1 MRVQKALLYP
11 LVRENV
17 PLVRFRKLVEQEFS
31 LEIVE
36 AVSPPA
42 YHAEGKDA
50 SYLDEGENTNFIL
63 SGDFDRAIEH
73 CDCILLAKTEEWS
86 YSEYLL
92 EIVDHLITACK
103 NHKNIYCTQ
112 KLPEPYH
119 TFFQA
124 YAGRYSVEFS
134 VLEKKIPPLDINRL
148 DRIYPIHTPILAVA
162 GMNEDCGEFGLQ
174 LGLLQT
180 LREEGYRVSYVG
192 PNEYAEWTGGYAF
205 PRAELETLPY
215 SFEIKI
221 KYLNAWFRNLEEAE
235 APDVILLGIPGG
247 TMPIDE
253 YNLNSC
259 GYFAYLTGCAVTVD
273 FTVLT
278 IPCTEYQL
286 EYLEQC
292 QREISCRYHL
302 PVDCMCLSNIQI
314 TPPVLEE
321 AKTIV
326 EKDVFSAK
334 RVGRMMD
341 LYREKDV
348 EILEAENAKTY
359 RDIVKRLYAKL
370 G

>member
-1 MRVQKALLYP
+1 MSIQKALLYP

-17 PLVRFRKLVEQEFS
+17 PLIRFRKLVEQELS

-42 YHAEGKDA
+42 YHMEGKDA
-50 SYLDEGENTNFIL
+50 AYLDEGENTNFIL

-73 CDCILLAKTEEWS
+73 CDCILLAKTEEWN
-86 YSEYLL
+86 YSEYLI

-124 YAGRYSVEFS
+124 YAERYSVGFS
-134 VLEKKIPPLDINRL
+134 VLENKIPPLDMNQL

-174 LGLLQT
+174 LGLLKT

-192 PNEYAEWTGGYAF
+192 PNEYAEWVGGYAF
-205 PRAELETLPY
+205 PKAELETLSYP
-215 SFEIKI
+215 FEIKI
-221 KYLNAWFRNLEEAE
+221 RYLNTWLKKIEEE
-235 APDVILLGIPGG
+235 QFPDIILLGIPGG

-273 FTVLT
+273 FTVWT
-278 IPCTEYQL
+278 IPCTEYQP

-292 QREISCRYHL
+292 QREMEYRYHL

-314 TPPVLEE
+314 TLSVLSET
-321 AKTIV
+321 KFV
-326 EKDVFSAK
+326 NEKDIFPKEKTQKNLNTYNVIGTPVFSIGTQK
-334 RVGRMMD
+334 S
-341 LYREKDV
+341 Y
-348 EILEAENAKTY
+348 NQ
-359 RDIVKRLYAKL
+359 IVQNFCDKL